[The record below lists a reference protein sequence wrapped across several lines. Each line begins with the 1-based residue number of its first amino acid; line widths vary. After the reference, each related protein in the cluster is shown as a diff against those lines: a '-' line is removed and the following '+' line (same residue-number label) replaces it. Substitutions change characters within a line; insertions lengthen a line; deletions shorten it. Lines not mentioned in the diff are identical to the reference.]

1 METARGSAGRVKLIG
16 LGDPLR
22 PDDDAAG
29 IEVARRVRAAGPTDV
44 DVIEL
49 RGDPIAL
56 LDAWRDAQLAIVVD
70 TVRAG
75 TAPGTVYRLEVGE
88 RLRLPDRRDRHS
100 SHALSLGDLVELA
113 RALDRLP
120 ARLVIIGIEG
130 GKPGTGNALP
140 AAVQAAVESLANGL
154 VRELAGQP
162 AEPTSTTTAADRTRS
177 AGASR
182 APVRGTL
189 VPRWRSGMRAGW
201 RWRGWRG

>member
-22 PDDDAAG
+22 PDDAAG
-29 IEVARRVRAAGPTDV
+29 IEVARRVRAAAPTDV

-56 LDAWRDAQLAIVVD
+56 LDAWRDAPLAIVVD

-100 SHALSLGDLVELA
+100 SHALTLGDLVELA

-120 ARLVIIGIEG
+120 HRLVIIGIEG
-130 GKPGTGNALP
+130 SEAGMGAGLSAP
-140 AAVQAAVESLANGL
+140 VQAAVEAVATAMLEDL
-154 VRELAGQP
+154 
-162 AEPTSTTTAADRTRS
+162 TSGR
-177 AGASR
+177 
-182 APVRGTL
+182 
-189 VPRWRSGMRAGW
+189 
-201 RWRGWRG
+201 

>member
-22 PDDDAAG
+22 PDDAAG
-29 IEVARRVRAAGPTDV
+29 IEVARR
-44 DVIEL
+44 
-49 RGDPIAL
+49 
-56 LDAWRDAQLAIVVD
+56 
-70 TVRAG
+70 
-75 TAPGTVYRLEVGE
+75 APGTVYRLEVGE